1 MIIIFS
7 AIYDWLTFKLVDNEN
22 HQYVQDIENS
32 MISKVY
38 IFQFVNNYIGNFV
51 CLYYF
56 QNFAMLQMNLVTT
69 MIVK

>member
-1 MIIIFS
+1 
-7 AIYDWLTFKLVDNEN
+7 
-22 HQYVQDIENS
+22 

-56 QNFAMLQMNLVTT
+56 QNFSMLQMNLVTT

>member
-1 MIIIFS
+1 
-7 AIYDWLTFKLVDNEN
+7 
-22 HQYVQDIENS
+22 

-69 MIVK
+69 MIVKQVMVTIATY